1 MNYIAEQDRIIPE
14 VSDIGN
20 ANAYSHFLQV
30 LVRKNVYVYYVRDTI
45 EKYLKTDTQNP
56 NLTINFV
63 LYMCKF
69 LEAEIQDFDKTS
81 KLYPKFTLD
90 KFRALLRDYTEYYS
104 NITCQD

>member
-1 MNYIAEQDRIIPE
+1 MSDQDRIIPE

-20 ANAYSHFLQV
+20 ADAYEHFAQV

-56 NLTINFV
+56 NLIINFV
-63 LYMCKF
+63 LYMCQF
-69 LEAEIQDFDKTS
+69 LEAEIRDFDKTS

-90 KFRALLRDYTEYYS
+90 KFRELLRDYTEYYA

>member
-1 MNYIAEQDRIIPE
+1 MNYVDPFERIIPE

-20 ANAYSHFLQV
+20 ADAYCYFSQV

-56 NLTINFV
+56 DIITDFV
-63 LYMCKF
+63 LYMCRF
-69 LEAEIQDFDKTS
+69 LDNEIRDFDNTC

-90 KFRALLRDYTEYYS
+90 KFRELLRDYTEYYY
-104 NITCQD
+104 NIKV